1 MGQGE
6 QVPATLNG
14 RSTGGPVV
22 ATEGTVSASRTPL
35 VMSDSTAE
43 FIPPPFSDSP
53 PSPDVLSEEALE
65 QLSAHLDGELSDEE
79 DRRVLDLLARH
90 PQARLER
97 RRFQEAWNLLDWL
110 PRPHA
115 DAEFATRTL
124 SRIHALDS
132 LGDSAT
138 SSAHPAPSLGQI
150 GSRFGTVLESTVR
163 QGATNQARRQDM
175 NRKRAWLLWPVALLV
190 FLSVALISSGRLTH
204 PADRLVRE
212 LEFVEW
218 LDEYQ
223 AIQTVEQF
231 QAMETLAPWDSL
243 IGQAEPIGRAVF
255 SDADALW
262 VSDQSETNATD
273 QGWARLNAMPRAVRL
288 ELAARLTA
296 FDSAALD
303 SQRRWRRMDQWR
315 RNLPPERR
323 RRLEAVTRCYVAWRE
338 ALGADDR
345 ARLDNLAQ
353 TDLDAWRAEI
363 VQWHGHDLQER
374 LTSERPRPF
383 TPLDP
388 SRLIRDHF
396 DAAWFAPTL
405 LWIAL
410 ELWNDLSPDERARI
424 TANAADP
431 SVVLNRLLEDAAR
444 RGIIVEPVE
453 SGEARWNEVIRNR
466 LLNLAA
472 PPNLGLGGLRNRPR
486 LAAIPARILLIR
498 LNDADLDWRRP
509 PFELPADHAAAL
521 LERLPEWV
529 HAELDLRSPNQAR
542 RMLAALAER
551 LKESDTL
558 KNMVEF
564 EASEPSSHPYQFS
577 DGKVSI

>member
-22 ATEGTVSASRTPL
+22 ATKGIVSASRTPL

-79 DRRVLDLLARH
+79 DRQVLDLLAHH

-97 RRFQEAWNLLDWL
+97 RRLQEAWNLLDWL

-150 GSRFGTVLESTVR
+150 GSRSGTVLESTVR

-255 SDADALW
+255 SDADALR

-273 QGWARLNAMPRAVRL
+273 QWMGAFERDAPRGSFGTRCASDRVRLRASGFPNALASHGSMASQPSPRASPPFGGRDAVLRC
-288 ELAARLTA
+288 LA
-296 FDSAALD
+296 
-303 SQRRWRRMDQWR
+303 
-315 RNLPPERR
+315 
-323 RRLEAVTRCYVAWRE
+323 
-338 ALGADDR
+338 G
-345 ARLDNLAQ
+345 
-353 TDLDAWRAEI
+353 
-363 VQWHGHDLQER
+363 G
-374 LTSERPRPF
+374 
-383 TPLDP
+383 
-388 SRLIRDHF
+388 
-396 DAAWFAPTL
+396 
-405 LWIAL
+405 
-410 ELWNDLSPDERARI
+410 
-424 TANAADP
+424 
-431 SVVLNRLLEDAAR
+431 
-444 RGIIVEPVE
+444 
-453 SGEARWNEVIRNR
+453 SGS
-466 LLNLAA
+466 
-472 PPNLGLGGLRNRPR
+472 
-486 LAAIPARILLIR
+486 
-498 LNDADLDWRRP
+498 RRP
-509 PFELPADHAAAL
+509 
-521 LERLPEWV
+521 
-529 HAELDLRSPNQAR
+529 
-542 RMLAALAER
+542 
-551 LKESDTL
+551 
-558 KNMVEF
+558 
-564 EASEPSSHPYQFS
+564 SEV
-577 DGKVSI
+577 G